1 MKSPYFLGSHI
12 AVTITSSKERKM
24 REKRSDSWMRKVV
37 WAGVPAVVTV
47 ALASFYGQA
56 LSQETADVTF
66 ARDVAPILQQ
76 NCQTCHREGAIGPM
90 SLITYEQA
98 KLYAPLIKLKV
109 TTQQMPPYQYDTD
122 VGIQA
127 LKSDMR
133 LSAAEIETIAQWV
146 DQGAAEGDP
155 ADMPAPRRFAD
166 LDEWR
171 LSAEYDYGEPD
182 LVVKSKPVTIPAE
195 GQDLWW
201 EPLVPIG
208 NTTPRYIRAIE
219 VRPSAEGRMKVHHA
233 NTTMSV
239 MEDGELKSMRGRFT
253 EYASGKL
260 GEIVPSDAARLLPVD
275 SYVRWS
281 VHMHP
286 NGQEVV
292 DDVMQLGFWLYPE
305 GYEPEYEQSLKSY
318 ALQGDLDIAPHGTA
332 MTQGFHT
339 WDHPVRIDSFQPHG
353 HLRLVAKSLEIF
365 YPDTGEREMVSMVS
379 NWNAWWQISHI
390 YEEDAAP
397 LVPTGA
403 VMILTAW
410 YDNTENNPLN
420 PDPDVWVGRGSRTA
434 DEMSHAWIAVTH
446 LDDEGYERIKASR
459 EVQQVA
465 EGGG

>member
-1 MKSPYFLGSHI
+1 M
-12 AVTITSSKERKM
+12 T
-24 REKRSDSWMRKVV
+24 EKRFHSWMRRVT
-37 WAGVPAVVTV
+37 WASVPAVVAV
-47 ALASFYGQA
+47 ALASFHGQA
-56 LSQETADVTF
+56 LSQEMAEVTF
-66 ARDVAPILQQ
+66 AKDVAPLLQQ
-76 NCQTCHREGAIGPM
+76 NCQICHREGAIGPM

-109 TTQQMPPYQYDTD
+109 TTQEMPPYQYDTD

-127 LKSDMR
+127 LKGDMR
-133 LSAAEIETIAQWV
+133 LSPEEIETFAQWV
-146 DQGAAEGDP
+146 DQGAPLGNP
-155 ADMPAPRRFAD
+155 ADMPPARRFAD

-171 LSAEYDYGEPD
+171 LSAEYDYGQPD
-182 LVVKSKPVTIPAE
+182 LVVKSRPITIPAD

-219 VRPSAEGRMKVHHA
+219 VKPSLEGRMIVHHA

-239 MEDGELKSMRGRFT
+239 MEDGELKSQRGRFT

-292 DDVMQLGFWLYPE
+292 DDVMELGFWLYPE
-305 GYEPEYEQSLKSY
+305 DYEPETLFTQDLKNY
-318 ALQGDLDIAPHGTA
+318 RLEGDLDIAPHGTA

-365 YPDTGEREMVSMVS
+365 YPKTGEREMVSMVS
-379 NWNAWWQISHI
+379 NWNAGWQISHI
-390 YEEDAAP
+390 YEEDVAP

-420 PDPDVWVGRGSRTA
+420 PDPDVWVGAGSRTA

-446 LDDEGYERIKASR
+446 MDDAAYESMKAAR
-459 EVQQVA
+459 EEVQPVA
-465 EGGG
+465 QGGGG

>member
-1 MKSPYFLGSHI
+1 MK
-12 AVTITSSKERKM
+12 
-24 REKRSDSWMRKVV
+24 EKRSDSWMRKVA
-37 WAGVPAVVTV
+37 WASVPAVVTV
-47 ALASFYGQA
+47 ALASSYGQT
-56 LSQETADVTF
+56 LSQEMAHVTF
-66 ARDVAPILQQ
+66 TRDVAPILQQ
-76 NCQTCHREGAIGPM
+76 NCQICHREGAIGPM

-98 KLYAPLIKLKV
+98 RRYAPLIKLKV
-109 TTQQMPPYQYDTD
+109 TTQEMPPYQYDTD

-133 LSAAEIETIAQWV
+133 LSPEEIETIAQWV

-155 ADMPAPRRFAD
+155 ADMPPARRFAD

-171 LSAEYDYGEPD
+171 LTAEFDYGQPD
-182 LVVKSKPVTIPAE
+182 IVVESKPITIPAE

-208 NTTPRYIRAIE
+208 ITTDRYIRAIE
-219 VRPSAEGRMKVHHA
+219 VKPSQAGRMVVHHA

-260 GEIVPSDAARLLPVD
+260 GEIVPSDAARLLPAG

-281 VHMHP
+281 IHIHP
-286 NGQEVV
+286 NGKEVV
-292 DDVMQLGFWLYPE
+292 DDVMSVGFWLYPE
-305 GYEPEYEQSLKSY
+305 GYEPEYLQSLRNY
-318 ALQGDLDIAPHGTA
+318 RLEGDLDIAPHGTA

-365 YPDTGEREMVSMVS
+365 YPETGEREMVSMVS

-390 YEEDAAP
+390 YEENVAP

-410 YDNTENNPLN
+410 YDNTESNPHN

-446 LDDEGYERIKASR
+446 LDDEGYERLKAAR
-459 EVQQVA
+459 EAQLAQA
-465 EGGG
+465 DGGG

>member
-1 MKSPYFLGSHI
+1 
-12 AVTITSSKERKM
+12 M
-24 REKRSDSWMRKVV
+24 REKRSDSRMRRVV

-56 LSQETADVTF
+56 LSQEVADVTF

-76 NCQTCHREGAIGPM
+76 NCQICHREGAIGPM
-90 SLITYEQA
+90 SLITFEQA

-171 LSAEYDYGEPD
+171 LSAEFDYGEPD
-182 LVVKSKPVTIPAE
+182 LVVNSNRITIPAE

-208 NTTPRYIRAIE
+208 NTTPRYIKAIE
-219 VRPSAEGRMKVHHA
+219 VKPSLEGRSIVHHA

-281 VHMHP
+281 IHMHP
-286 NGQEVV
+286 NGREVV
-292 DDVMQLGFWLYPE
+292 DDVVSLGFWLYPE

-365 YPDTGEREMVSMVS
+365 HPDTGEREMVSMVS

-390 YEEDAAP
+390 YEEDVAP
-397 LVPTGA
+397 LVPAGA

-446 LDDEGYERIKASR
+446 LDEEGYESIKAAR
-459 EVQQVA
+459 EVVQPVA
-465 EGGG
+465 QGGG

>member
-1 MKSPYFLGSHI
+1 
-12 AVTITSSKERKM
+12 M
-24 REKRSDSWMRKVV
+24 REKRFDSWMRRVA
-37 WAGVPAVVTV
+37 WAGVPALVTV
-47 ALASFYGQA
+47 AFVFSYGQA
-56 LSQETADVTF
+56 LSQEMADVTF
-66 ARDVAPILQQ
+66 TRDVAPILQQ
-76 NCQTCHREGAIGPM
+76 NCQICHREGAIGPM

-98 KLYAPLIKLKV
+98 KMYAPLIKLKV

-122 VGIQA
+122 VGIQG
-127 LKSDMR
+127 LKFDMR
-133 LSAAEIETIAQWV
+133 LSPEEIETLAQWV

-155 ADMPAPRRFAD
+155 ADMPSARRFAD

-171 LSAEYDYGEPD
+171 LAAEYDYGPPD
-182 LVVKSKPVTIPAE
+182 IVVESNPITIPAV

-219 VRPSAEGRMKVHHA
+219 VKPSLEGRMVVHHA
-233 NTTMSV
+233 NTTLNV
-239 MEDGELKSMRGRFT
+239 MEDGELKSRRGRYT

-260 GEIVPSDAARLLPVD
+260 GEIVPSDAARLLPAD

-281 VHMHP
+281 IHIHP
-286 NGQEVV
+286 NGEEIV
-292 DDVMQLGFWLYPE
+292 DDVMSLGFWLYPE
-305 GYEPEYEQSLKSY
+305 GYEPEYQQSLRNY
-318 ALQGDLDIAPHGTA
+318 ALRGDLDIAPHGTA

-365 YPDTGEREMVSMVS
+365 DPETGEREMVSMVS
-379 NWNAWWQISHI
+379 NWNAEWQISHI
-390 YEEDAAP
+390 YEENVAP

-420 PDPDVWVGRGSRTA
+420 PDPDVWVGRGSRTV

-446 LDDEGYERIKASR
+446 LDDEGYERLKAAR
-459 EVQQVA
+459 EVQPVA
-465 EGGG
+465 QGGG